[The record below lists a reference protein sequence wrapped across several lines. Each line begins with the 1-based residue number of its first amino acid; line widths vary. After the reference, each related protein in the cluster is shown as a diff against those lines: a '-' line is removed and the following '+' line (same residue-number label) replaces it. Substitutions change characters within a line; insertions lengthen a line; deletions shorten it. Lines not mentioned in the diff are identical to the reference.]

1 MFFLSI
7 DIFRNSIDL
16 IVQNLNKAIACLEA
30 GECEKE
36 LTQEQYKIKK
46 YLVRTILN
54 SLIFKKIIY
63 FWVCRSI
70 RPCSSQPSSLRML

>member
-1 MFFLSI
+1 MGINLFENFKLFYFVYDFFLSI

-36 LTQEQYKIKK
+36 LTQEQYKIRK

-54 SLIFKKIIY
+54 SFIL
-63 FWVCRSI
+63 VND
-70 RPCSSQPSSLRML
+70 

>member
-1 MFFLSI
+1 MQPFNKIIFGLIFFLI
-7 DIFRNSIDL
+7 FDIFRNSIDL

-36 LTQEQYKIKK
+36 LTQEQYKIRK

-54 SLIFKKIIY
+54 SLIL
-63 FWVCRSI
+63 VND
-70 RPCSSQPSSLRML
+70 